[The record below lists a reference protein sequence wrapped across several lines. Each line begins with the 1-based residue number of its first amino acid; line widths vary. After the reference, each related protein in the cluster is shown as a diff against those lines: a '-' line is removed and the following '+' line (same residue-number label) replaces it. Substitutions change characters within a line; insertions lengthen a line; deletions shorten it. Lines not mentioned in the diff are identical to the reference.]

1 MENFHLTSTSLLCF
15 EERFGTIYTVEKTN
29 GQNIYLKNEDG
40 TIINKF
46 FKPYQLLKVNY
57 VEKYEKPTDEEH
69 EKEHKET
76 LTKRKQD
83 NILKADLTNIV
94 EGKRERK
101 PKKIFYL

>member
-1 MENFHLTSTSLLCF
+1 MKDQSESHVGWIEIHVKVAFFVVENFHLTSTSLFCF

-76 LTKRKQD
+76 LTKRK
-83 NILKADLTNIV
+83 T
-94 EGKRERK
+94 R
-101 PKKIFYL
+101 